1 MKMQALDKIKPK
13 MEEFFPL
20 KTFIFSF
27 AFLLVMLLCFIGV
40 HLAFFG
46 KDDASI
52 QLTGKIMAEIQ
63 IEDAQPEPVIEPPK
77 PEPVEEKVEPSVISP
92 DALLESEETVQE
104 QPQPTPEALPNP
116 RDQSPP
122 LEDSIAGLSEETAFG
137 SLPIIRTT
145 DGLKPFEAYKT
156 PFVAKAS
163 TKGVISLVM
172 VDFGLSDTLSKSMIE
187 TLPATITLVASPYA
201 TDLQPKVSLA
211 REKSFEVWMDIPMQG
226 DNIHMGQ
233 NTILAGLNAKEN
245 MTRLNTHLGKAT
257 GYAGVVI
264 DAMARFS
271 EGAEDLH
278 RLTDSIS
285 LRGLGIV
292 QLNPDDK
299 IIAPAASFS
308 NAPFVQSKLWIDTTL
323 TKQSILKAL
332 ADIETISLGQGIAVA
347 AFHPSPFTVSVVQE
361 WQASL
366 AAKNIQLAPLTYSTK
381 LNLPAS
387 SPTVKKDGQ

>member
-1 MKMQALDKIKPK
+1 MKMQALDKAKLQ

-20 KTFIFSF
+20 KTFVFSF
-27 AFLLVMLLCFIGV
+27 AFLLVMLLCFVGV

-52 QLTGKIMAEIQ
+52 QLTGKILAEIQ
-63 IEDAQPEPVIEPPK
+63 IEDAQSEPVIEPPK
-77 PEPVEEKVEPSVISP
+77 PEPQPVESSVINP

-122 LEDSIAGLSEETAFG
+122 LEDSIAGLSEETPFG
-137 SLPIIRTT
+137 SLPIIRAT

-156 PFVAKAS
+156 PFIAKTT

-172 VDFGLSDTLSKSMIE
+172 VDFGLSDTLTKSMIE
-187 TLPATITLVASPYA
+187 TLPTNITLVASPYA
-201 TDLQPKVSLA
+201 PNLQPKVSLA
-211 REKSFEVWMDIPMQG
+211 REKAFEVWMNIPMQG

-245 MTRLNTHLGKAT
+245 ITRLSTHLGKAT

-264 DAMARFS
+264 DAMAKFP
-271 EGAEDLH
+271 EGEADLH
-278 RLTDSIS
+278 RLTDFIS
-285 LRGLGIV
+285 LRGLGIS

-299 IIAPAASFS
+299 IIASAASFS
-308 NAPFVQSKLWIDTTL
+308 NAPFVQSKSWIDTTL

-332 ADIETISLGQGIAVA
+332 ADIETISLEHGIAVA
-347 AFHPSPFTVSVVQE
+347 AFHPSPFTVSVIQE
-361 WQASL
+361 WQSSL
-366 AAKNIQLAPLTYSTK
+366 VAKNIQLAPLTYSTK

-387 SPTVKKDGQ
+387 SPTVKKDE